1 MALQAT
7 FSLTPQQIERF
18 RSDGFLQL
26 EAITD
31 AEEIERLAGIYDELF
46 DGRRA
51 VAAGD
56 RLELAGDAEK
66 PVLPQI
72 VNPERYAPELLETVA
87 HANATAIALQLLG
100 DSSASAG
107 MHAIRKP
114 PHHGAATPW
123 HQDEAYWD
131 PAREHNAISIWMPLQ
146 PATLENGCMQFVR
159 GSQHDEVRPHR
170 LISEDAH
177 GLVVDGGVDEELVVA
192 CPIPAGG
199 ATIHNGRTLHYTGP
213 NATDG
218 PRRALIMAFQTPT
231 AERAEPRDFYWQRPE
246 WYEGS

>member
-1 MALQAT
+1 MPAQIT
-7 FSLTPQQIERF
+7 TSLSDEQIESYR
-18 RSDGFLQL
+18 RDGFLSL
-26 EAITD
+26 AAITS
-31 AEEIERLAGIYDELF
+31 AEEVERLAAIYDELF
-46 DGRRA
+46 DGRRT

-56 RLELAGDAEK
+56 RLELAGDADR

-87 HANATAIALQLLG
+87 HANATAIARQILG
-100 DSSASAG
+100 EGSTSGG

-131 PAREHNAISIWMPLQ
+131 PALEHDAISIWMPLQ

-177 GLVVDGGVDEELVVA
+177 GLVVDGEIDEDLVAA

-199 ATIHNGRTLHYTGP
+199 ATIHNGRTLHYAGP
-213 NATDG
+213 NATEG

-231 AERAEPRDFYWQRPE
+231 RERAEPRDFYWQRPE
-246 WYEGS
+246 WYETT

>member
-1 MALQAT
+1 MASHAT
-7 FSLTPQQIERF
+7 FSLTPAEVERF
-18 RSDGFLQL
+18 RRDGFVQL

-31 AEEIERLAGIYDELF
+31 ADEIERLADIYDELF

-56 RLELAGDAEK
+56 RLELAGDAER

-72 VNPERYAPELLETVA
+72 VNPEQYAPELLETTA
-87 HANATAIALQLLG
+87 YANATAIARQLLG
-100 DSSASAG
+100 EASASGG

-114 PHHGAATPW
+114 PHHGAETPW
-123 HQDEAYWD
+123 HQDEAYWH
-131 PAREHNAISIWMPLQ
+131 PGQEHDAISIWMPLQ

-170 LISEDAH
+170 LISADAH
-177 GLVVDGGVDEELVVA
+177 GLVVDGEVDEELVVA
-192 CPIPAGG
+192 CPLPAGG
-199 ATIHNGRTLHYTGP
+199 ATIHNGRTLHYAGP

-218 PRRALIMAFQTPT
+218 PRRALIMAFQTP
-231 AERAEPRDFYWQRPE
+231 ARDLPAPRDFPWQRPE
-246 WYEGS
+246 WYGTS

>member
-1 MALQAT
+1 MPLQAT
-7 FSLTPQQIERF
+7 FSLTPDQIERF
-18 RSDGFLQL
+18 ERDGFLQL
-26 EAITD
+26 EAITSSD
-31 AEEIERLAGIYDELF
+31 EVERLAGIYDELF
-46 DGRRA
+46 DGRRT

-56 RLELAGDAEK
+56 RLELAGDAER

-87 HANATAIALQLLG
+87 HANATAIARQLLG
-100 DSSASAG
+100 ESSTSGG

-131 PAREHNAISIWMPLQ
+131 PAQEHNAISIWMPLQ
-146 PATLENGCMQFVR
+146 PATIENGCMQFVR
-159 GSQHDEVRPHR
+159 GSQHDDVRPHR
-170 LISEDAH
+170 LISDDAH
-177 GLVVDGGVDEELVVA
+177 GLVVDGEIDEGLVVA

-199 ATIHNGRTLHYTGP
+199 ATIHNGRTLHYAGP

-218 PRRALIMAFQTPT
+218 PRRALIMAFRTPT
-231 AERAEPRDFYWQRPE
+231 RERSEPRDFYWQRPE
-246 WYEGS
+246 WYEAS